1 MTRLMRQTGYWAC
14 EAMIEIVL
22 VALCVFLAIRAD
34 GFLSVSNFLNIL
46 RNVSLQGIIAF
57 GMTMVIIAGEI
68 DLSVG
73 SAVAF
78 SGCVTLWVWN
88 HLTHG
93 PEWRWSVCTFILA
106 AAAGI
111 IATAAT
117 GAFSGFMRVRFRVPT
132 FISTLAWMTILHGLS
147 GIISNG
153 FPMTD
158 FPGWYSQVGH
168 GVLFKT
174 AHFDGIPIQAI
185 LFVGVFG
192 VLQLVMNYT
201 SFGRSV
207 YAVGGN
213 AEAARLSGINVGFV
227 KISVMAIVA
236 ALAGL
241 AGIVESSRINRGSHD
256 AGVGWELE
264 IIAAVIV
271 GGTSL
276 MGGAGRIWGTCVGVL
291 FLGVV
296 ENGMTMM
303 EIDNDYWKYVVRGAI
318 IFIAVLL
325 NVAVPRRRHGGTS
338 P

>member
-1 MTRLMRQTGYWAC
+1 MKRYLRQAGYFAR
-14 EAMIEIVL
+14 EAIIEIVL
-22 VALCVFLAIRAD
+22 VALCIFLAIRAD
-34 GFLSVSNFLNIL
+34 GFLSVGNFLNIL
-46 RNVSLQGIIAF
+46 RNVSLQGIIAL

-78 SGCVTLWVWN
+78 SGCLTLWTWN

-93 PEWRWSVCTFILA
+93 PGWPLSVLTFA
-106 AAAGI
+106 
-111 IATAAT
+111 IAVATGATVTAAT
-117 GAFSGFMRVRFRVPT
+117 GAFSGVMRVRFGVPT
-132 FISTLAWMTILHGLS
+132 FISTLAWMTILQGLA

-153 FPMTD
+153 FPMTE
-158 FPGWYSQVGH
+158 FPDWFSQVGH
-168 GVLFKT
+168 GAIFKT
-174 AHFDGIPIQAI
+174 AHFDGIPVQAI
-185 LFVGVFG
+185 LFVGIFLI
-192 VLQLVMNYT
+192 LQLTMNYT

-213 AEAARLSGINVGFV
+213 AEAARLSGISVGFI
-227 KISVMAIVA
+227 KIAVMAIVA

-241 AGIVESSRINRGSHD
+241 AGIVEASRINRGSHD
-256 AGVGWELE
+256 AGLGWELE

-276 MGGAGRIWGTCVGVL
+276 MGGAGRIWGTLVGVL

-303 EIDNDYWKYVVRGAI
+303 EITNDYWKYVVRGGI

-325 NVAVPRRRHGGTS
+325 NVAIPKKRH
-338 P
+338 